1 MILSDRDLRA
11 RLAAGSLI
19 MTPEVDLATQL
30 QPASIDLRLGN
41 ELRAT
46 APGVVKGVKVKAG
59 QAVEK
64 GQVLVEF
71 EVS

>member
-1 MILSDRDLRA
+1 MK
-11 RLAAGSLI
+11 
-19 MTPEVDLATQL
+19 ME
-30 QPASIDLRLGN
+30 N

-46 APGVVKGVKVKAG
+46 GAGVVKGVKVKPG